1 MNAKLSQ
8 TAALITLCVAASFQF
23 GCSATKTNRGIAQ
36 TQSTPNG
43 TGESS
48 VAYQAGSGVRGVATM
63 TVKAEPIPDYLN
75 VPAQIEADPTLV
87 VHVFTPAGG
96 RITEMKVRPWDHVV
110 KGKTLA
116 MLYSNDLA
124 RVVADYH
131 KSLVDNRVKQ
141 EALARAQN
149 LFAHRAIAQK
159 DLEQAQGDAAMA
171 EAEVK
176 ATRAQIQVFGIN
188 PDNAGDQLRIVAARS
203 GVILNVG
210 ASQGEFSNGLSTP
223 QPLCTIADL
232 DTVWAVGELL
242 ESDLYRVHV
251 GDPVELSL
259 VSYPGKAW
267 RGRVSVISSSVDPV
281 TRTLQVRVVLRNP
294 DGKLHPG
301 MYGTLRLVRAKR
313 MAIAVPNAAVLR
325 EGNSAF
331 VFVEQSPGH
340 FIRRVV
346 SLGDQA
352 GGMEIEVTSGLN
364 PGDRIVVAGA
374 DLLRS
379 AVGSP

>member
-8 TAALITLCVAASFQF
+8 TAALITLCVAVSFQF
-23 GCSATKTNRGIAQ
+23 GCSATKTNREIAQ

-48 VAYQAGSGVRGVATM
+48 VACQAGSGVKGVATM

-75 VPAQIEADPTLV
+75 VPAQIETDPTLV

-131 KSLVDNRVKQ
+131 KSLADNRVKQ
-141 EALARAQN
+141 EALERAQN

-210 ASQGEFSNGLSTP
+210 ASQGEFSNGLSAP

-259 VSYPGKAW
+259 VSYPGKTW
-267 RGRVSVISSSVDPV
+267 RGRVSLISSAVDPV
-281 TRTLQVRVVLRNP
+281 TRTLRLRVVLRNP
-294 DGKLHPG
+294 DGKLRPD
-301 MYGTLRLVRAKR
+301 MYGTLRLAQAKS
-313 MAIAVPNAAVLR
+313 MGIVVPNAAVLR
-325 EGNSAF
+325 EGNAAF
-331 VFVEQSPGH
+331 VFIERSPGV
-340 FIRRVV
+340 FVRRAVTLGGEVGSDGVEIATGLASGETVV
-346 SLGDQA
+346 VQ
-352 GGMEIEVTSGLN
+352 
-364 PGDRIVVAGA
+364 GA
-374 DLLRS
+374 DLLQS
-379 AVGSP
+379 ADGTQ